1 MESFSFEQIKQ
12 NPIVVTEFVE
22 YDSVEQKPV
31 DDWLENIC
39 KNLSNPD
46 KYMDKGQ
53 SGKVYLL
60 DDFTCAK
67 AIEVNPTDLVEANM
81 RRFSN
86 SPHQEALIHFEISKL
101 KEKGINC
108 PQFIAYFKGTIF
120 DVLVIKKL
128 QAIKLE
134 DILERKMALPKAAT
148 IQQIS
153 EQMLQQMNILHENGF
168 AHRDMEPRNWMI
180 DEISGQVFMIDF
192 GWAIIMSDEN
202 REQAIAKDKKS
213 VGDILQSLTKFV

>member
-1 MESFSFEQIKQ
+1 MESFSFEQIKK
-12 NPIVVTEFVE
+12 PIVETAFIK
-22 YDSVEQKPV
+22 YDSVEQQPV
-31 DDWLENIC
+31 DVWLENIR

-53 SGKVYLL
+53 SGKVYSL

-67 AIEVNPTDLVEANM
+67 AIEVNPTDLVELNM

-86 SPHQEALIHFEISKL
+86 SPLDEALIHFEISKL
-101 KEKGINC
+101 REKGICC
-108 PQFIAYFKGTIF
+108 PQFIAYLKGTIF

-134 DILERKMALPKAAT
+134 DILERKKSLPKT
-148 IQQIS
+148 TTTDRVS
-153 EQMLQQMNILHENGF
+153 EQMLEQMNILHTNGF

-180 DEISGQVFMIDF
+180 DETSGQVFMIDF
-192 GWAIIMSDEN
+192 GWAVALSDEN
-202 REQAIAKDKKS
+202 REQAINKDKKS
-213 VGDILQSLTKFV
+213 VADISQSLTNFV

>member
-1 MESFSFEQIKQ
+1 MKSFSLEQIKQ
-12 NPIVVTEFVE
+12 NPIVVTEFIE
-22 YDSVEQKPV
+22 YESVEQV
-31 DDWLENIC
+31 LIDNWLENIR

-53 SGKVYLL
+53 SGKVYSL

-67 AIEVNPTDLVEANM
+67 AIKVNPIDLVELNM

-101 KEKGINC
+101 REKGICC
-108 PQFIAYFKGTIF
+108 PQFLAYLKGTIF

-134 DILERKMALPKAAT
+134 DILERKKSLPKTTT

-168 AHRDMEPRNWMI
+168 AHRDMEPRNWMV

-192 GWAIIMSDEN
+192 GWAIAISDEN
-202 REQAIAKDKKS
+202 KEQAIAKDKKS
-213 VGDILQSLTKFV
+213 VGDILQSLTKFG